1 MWRKS
6 SEKFRYFA
14 IWNIL
19 GTYFTIYLYIS
30 FHCEKWVSCCM
41 TNPTKWPVHPVT
53 TQISLGIRQPD
64 PSHHCP
70 HEETMG
76 PSSYPTQRTAKTLS
90 FCLFCHASAQMVLMN
105 TAIFSFSNTDKLC
118 PVILNYALLKHLTCE
133 DLFTMPIIYG
143 KYGLGWQWPMSH
155 NTLTV
160 AEWAN
165 LIIKWVLVQKG
176 YKIIFY

>member
-30 FHCEKWVSCCM
+30 FHCERWVSCCM
-41 TNPTKWPVHPVT
+41 TNPTKWPVHPVN
-53 TQISLGIRQPD
+53 TQISLGI
-64 PSHHCP
+64 CP
-70 HEETMG
+70 IWS
-76 PSSYPTQRTAKTLS
+76 PFYSYPLSAQWRLLSDWIDAQSDLCLRWVHRS

-118 PVILNYALLKHLTCE
+118 PIILNCALLKHLTCE
-133 DLFTMPIIYG
+133 DLFT
-143 KYGLGWQWPMSH
+143 
-155 NTLTV
+155 V
-160 AEWAN
+160 ANYLW
-165 LIIKWVLVQKG
+165 
-176 YKIIFY
+176 